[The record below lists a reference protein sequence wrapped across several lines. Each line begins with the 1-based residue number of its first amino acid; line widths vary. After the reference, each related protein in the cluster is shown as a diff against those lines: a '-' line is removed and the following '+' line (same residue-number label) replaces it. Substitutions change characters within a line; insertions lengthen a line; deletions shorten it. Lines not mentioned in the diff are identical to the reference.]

1 MKIVVA
7 LGGNALLKRGEP
19 MTELVQRRNIRT
31 AAVALV
37 RLVHAGHTLV
47 VTHGNGP
54 QVGQIALQAAA
65 GPADGNYALDILG
78 AESQGLIGYLLEQ
91 ELRNLMPPDALI
103 ASVLTQVVVSA
114 GDAAFLHPTKPIGP
128 IYAEAEAK
136 ALAKSNN
143 WVCAPDG
150 AHWRRVVASPDPQE
164 ILQMPVIA
172 LLNEQRVLVICAGGG
187 GIPVIRNAA
196 GKLEGIEAVI
206 DKDMTSELL
215 ARTLDADMLL
225 LLTDVDAVYLD
236 YGTPRAQAVA
246 RMGPDPELADGAFDA
261 GSMGPKVEAATRFA
275 LATGKDAR
283 IGRIEDATDIVLG
296 KLGTII
302 QATDTG
308 TEFRNRPATVGQS
321 APPRR

>member
-19 MTELVQRRNIRT
+19 MTELVQRRNIRI

-37 RLVHAGHTLV
+37 KLVHAGHTLV

-65 GPADGNYALDILG
+65 GPIDGNYPLDMLG

-91 ELRNLMPPDALI
+91 ELRNLLPRDAMV
-103 ASVLTQVVVSA
+103 ATVLSQVLVSA

-128 IYAEAEAK
+128 IYEEAEAK
-136 ALAKSNN
+136 ALARSNG

-150 AHWRRVVASPDPQE
+150 AHWRRVVASPDPLE

-172 LLNEQRVLVICAGGG
+172 LLNERGVLVICAGGG

-225 LLTDVDAVYLD
+225 LLTDVDAVYLN
-236 YGTPRAQAVA
+236 YGTPDARPVS
-246 RMGPDPELADGAFDA
+246 RMGPDPELPDGAFDA

-283 IGRIEDATDIVLG
+283 IGRIEDATDIVLD
-296 KLGTII
+296 KLGTSI
-302 QATDTG
+302 QAADIG
-308 TEFRNRPATVGQS
+308 TEFRNRRATPGLS
-321 APPRR
+321 APLRT